1 MTSAH
6 RLKLLLPLLALLAL
20 PPLVAA
26 QQPTTPSASPVSLQ
40 LTFDDAE
47 TPQEVSKKIQI
58 LIMLTALS
66 LAPSALIMCTSFTRI
81 LIVFSMLRRAIGT
94 QQTPPAQILAGLSL
108 FLTVFTMMPVWN
120 QVNET
125 ALQPYTAGEITQK
138 QAMQRGTLPIK
149 EFMLNQ
155 TGEDELQLFM
165 ELSGTDVP
173 EAVMVPL
180 HVLASAFMISELK
193 TAFQMGFLI
202 FLPFLVIDL
211 VIASSLMSMGM
222 MMLPP
227 MMISLPIKLLFFVLA
242 DGWTLVVRGI
252 VSSFA

>member
-1 MTSAH
+1 MTTAH

-20 PPLVAA
+20 PPLAAA
-26 QQPTTPSASPVSLQ
+26 QQTTTPSASPVSLQ
-40 LTFDDAE
+40 LKFDDAKSPE
-47 TPQEVSKKIQI
+47 EVSKSIQI
-58 LIMLTALS
+58 LLMLTALS

-94 QQTPPAQILAGLSL
+94 QQTPPSQVLAGLSL

-120 QVNET
+120 QVNEA
-125 ALQPYTAGEITQK
+125 ALQPYMAGEITQQ
-138 QAMQRGTLPIK
+138 QAMQTGALPIK
-149 EFMLNQ
+149 EFMLHQ

-173 EAVMVPL
+173 EPTMVPFQ
-180 HVLASAFMISELK
+180 VLASAFMISELK

>member
-1 MTSAH
+1 MTTAH
-6 RLKLLLPLLALLAL
+6 RLKHLLPLLALLAL
-20 PPLVAA
+20 PPLGVA
-26 QQPTTPSASPVSLQ
+26 QQAATPSASPVSLQ
-40 LTFDDAE
+40 LKFDDATSPE
-47 TPQEVSKKIQI
+47 EVSKSIQI
-58 LIMLTALS
+58 LLMLTALS

-94 QQTPPAQILAGLSL
+94 QQTPPGQILAGLSL
-108 FLTVFTMMPVWN
+108 FLTVFTMMPVWD

-125 ALQPYTAGEITQK
+125 ALQPYMGAEITQQ
-138 QAMQRGTLPIK
+138 QAVQRGMLPIK
-149 EFMLNQ
+149 KFMLAQ

-173 EAVMVPL
+173 EPNMVPFQ
-180 HVLASAFMISELK
+180 VLASAFMISELK

-227 MMISLPIKLLFFVLA
+227 TMIALPIKLLFFVLA

-252 VSSFA
+252 VSSFQ